1 MKILLYDAKPYDRE
15 SFDAHL
21 PDYPGI
27 TLDYIDADLTPGTA
41 RLAQGYDAI
50 CAFVNADLG
59 RDMLRRLH
67 EVGVKTILLRCA
79 GFNQLDA
86 YAADE
91 YDMTVLRVPG
101 YSPEAVAEH
110 AMALALAVNRKL
122 HKAYI
127 KVRENNFSLVGLTG
141 MTFHGK
147 TAGIIGTGKI
157 GQAMCRICRGFGMK
171 VLAYDKYPSET
182 LAAEGVSYVSLEQL
196 LSASD
201 LISLHCPLTDETY
214 HMINKDTIEK
224 LKPGCILINT
234 SRGALVDST
243 DLIAGIRSHRFFGV
257 GLDVYEEE
265 NDNVFENREDDILES
280 SITSRLLSFPNVV
293 VTSHQGFLT
302 HEALDAIART
312 TLDNAMSVVEHSPIE
327 ANLVK
332 V

>member
-1 MKILLYDAKPYDRE
+1 M
-15 SFDAHL
+15 S
-21 PDYPGI
+21 
-27 TLDYIDADLTPGTA
+27 LD
-41 RLAQGYDAI
+41 
-50 CAFVNADLG
+50 
-59 RDMLRRLH
+59 
-67 EVGVKTILLRCA
+67 
-79 GFNQLDA
+79 
-86 YAADE
+86 
-91 YDMTVLRVPG
+91 
-101 YSPEAVAEH
+101 
-110 AMALALAVNRKL
+110 
-122 HKAYI
+122 
-127 KVRENNFSLVGLTG
+127 
-141 MTFHGK
+141 
-147 TAGIIGTGKI
+147 
-157 GQAMCRICRGFGMK
+157 
-171 VLAYDKYPSET
+171 
-182 LAAEGVSYVSLEQL
+182 QL

-312 TLDNAMSVVEHSPIE
+312 TLDNAMSVVDHYPIE